1 MIRQQKPTNN
11 HIMQILNRLNRNLF
25 SPVLAAAIAL
35 LAAAPFSS
43 QAQEID
49 LLLKGGHVIDPKN
62 NIDAKMDVA
71 ISAGKIF
78 KVAANIPANS
88 AKKTVNV
95 SGLYVTPGLIDI
107 HGHVFHGTEPDN
119 YLSNGLVALPP
130 DGFTFR
136 AGVTTVVDAGGP
148 GWKNFAT
155 FKKNIIDP
163 SQTRVLA
170 FMNIVGEGMRDL
182 VGYEQNLADMD
193 GKLTGNVA
201 IKYKPYVV
209 GIKLAHYIGH
219 DWAPTQRA
227 VEAGTIA
234 DIPVMVDFGKANPP
248 LPIEDLFLKYLR
260 PGDIFTHVYRYDQ
273 EYDRDGKMAE
283 HKQAIVDVKTNKV
296 KPFVFEA
303 RKRGIIFDVGHGGG
317 SFMWSQAIPAMAQ
330 GFGPDVLSS
339 DLHTGSMNGGFKDM
353 ANLGSKFLA
362 LGMPLKDVIAASTWK
377 PANVIKRPDLGNLS
391 VGTEA
396 DVAVFSV
403 RNGDFGFLD
412 SRGVALKGK
421 QKMEAELTIRN
432 GRVVWDLNGLNATA
446 TVTK

>member
-1 MIRQQKPTNN
+1 
-11 HIMQILNRLNRNLF
+11 MQLPNRFNRNFFNSLLTACFVF
-25 SPVLAAAIAL
+25 SMAL
-35 LAAAPFSS
+35 PASLK
-43 QAQEID
+43 AQQID

-62 NIDAKMDVA
+62 NIDGKMDVA
-71 ISAGKIF
+71 IADGKIF
-78 KVAANIPANS
+78 KVAANIPANT

-95 SGLYVTPGLIDI
+95 TGLYVTPGLIDI
-107 HGHVFHGTEPDN
+107 HGHVFHGTEPDH
-119 YLSNGLVALPP
+119 YLSNGLTALPP

-136 AGVTTVVDAGGP
+136 AGVTTVVDAGGA
-148 GWKNFAT
+148 GWRNFAL
-155 FKKNIIDP
+155 FKKNVIDE

-193 GKLTGNVA
+193 GKITGNVA
-201 IKYKPYVV
+201 IKYKPHVV

-219 DWAPTQRA
+219 DWAPTQKA

-273 EYDRDGKMAE
+273 EYDRSGKMVE
-283 HKQAIVDVKTNKV
+283 HKQAIVDVKTKKV

-317 SFMWSQAIPAMAQ
+317 SFMWSQAVPAMQQ

-353 ANLGSKFLA
+353 ANLASKFLT

-377 PANVIKRPDLGNLS
+377 PANVIKRPELGNLS
-391 VGTEA
+391 EGMEA
-396 DVAVFSV
+396 DIAVFNL

-412 SRGVALKGK
+412 SSGMALKGK
-421 QKMEAELTIRN
+421 QKLEAELTIRK
-432 GRVVWDLNGLNATA
+432 GRVVWDLNAISAAAAGSN
-446 TVTK
+446 